1 MEEYIM
7 AKTRKSTTRKS
18 TAKNTTAKTVA
29 TTTVATENKP
39 TEIVPRV
46 PRQLPLKSLSTIQK
60 KKAATATAASEEVI
74 LQLWDKEISHKEIL
88 ERVRAD
94 YLASSASEA
103 INSLKAYIKPEE
115 GKIYYVINEDFQ
127 GSIDY

>member
-1 MEEYIM
+1 M

-74 LQLWDKEISHKEIL
+74 LQLWDKEISQNVYVRIIL
-88 ERVRAD
+88 H
-94 YLASSASEA
+94 LAQVKQL
-103 INSLKAYIKPEE
+103 IH
-115 GKIYYVINEDFQ
+115 
-127 GSIDY
+127 

>member
-1 MEEYIM
+1 M

-94 YLASSASEA
+94 YLASGASEA
-103 INSLKAYIKPEE
+103 INSLKSYIKPEE

>member
-1 MEEYIM
+1 M

-18 TAKNTTAKTVA
+18 TAKNTAAKTVA

-94 YLASSASEA
+94 YLASGASEA

>member
-1 MEEYIM
+1 M

-88 ERVRAD
+88 ERV
-94 YLASSASEA
+94 L
-103 INSLKAYIKPEE
+103 
-115 GKIYYVINEDFQ
+115 GKLLLT
-127 GSIDY
+127 